1 MLKNAV
7 RILQGPCI
15 KHPEHPM
22 FARGYVLQGFRRL
35 GYHNAQNVWAPRFE
49 SLPPKK
55 QLGLG
60 SAGALALACDGRRP
74 VRRVSRFRLGPWRMY
89 KGAEDQVAGH
99 RSGVDKVSRES

>member
-15 KHPEHPM
+15 KHPEHPI

-49 SLPPKK
+49 SLLPKK

-60 SAGALALACDGRRP
+60 SAGALALACAGRRP
-74 VRRVSRFRLGPWRMY
+74 VGSLGLGLDLGGCIRVPRI
-89 KGAEDQVAGH
+89 K
-99 RSGVDKVSRES
+99 